1 MIDKRSIVPLLT
13 ENMNLFG
20 QSPFANIP
28 PVVKNLLIINII
40 FFIATLIF
48 ENMGIQLA
56 YYLGAFYFNSPYFR
70 IWQIITY
77 MFMHGGWAHIFFNMF
92 ALYMFG
98 PAIEYYMG
106 SKRFFNYY
114 FITGLGALA
123 LQMFVQA
130 MEVHSIVGSFI
141 LNPATHY
148 NISPESVEKLR
159 AIYSEPM
166 VGASGALFGILVAF
180 GVLYSETS
188 LYIMLIPIPVKAKYA
203 VIGYI
208 VVELYLGLSQHQG
221 DSVAHFAHLGGA
233 LFGYILLKIWGM
245 HRTNDFY

>member
-1 MIDKRSIVPLLT
+1 
-13 ENMNLFG
+13 MNLFE
-20 QSPFANIP
+20 QSPLANLS

-40 FFIATLIF
+40 FFIATLVF
-48 ENMGIQLA
+48 QSMGIELA

-70 IWQIITY
+70 VWQIITY
-77 MFMHGGWAHIFFNMF
+77 MFMHGGWTHIFFNMF
-92 ALYMFG
+92 ALYIFG

-106 SKRFFNYY
+106 SKRFLQYY

-123 LQMFVQA
+123 LQMLVQA
-130 MEVHSIVGSFI
+130 IEVHGILGSFTFDQS
-141 LNPATHY
+141 LNY
-148 NISPESVEKLR
+148 NIAPQSAAKIQ

-180 GVLYSETS
+180 GVLYAETS

-221 DSVAHFAHLGGA
+221 DVAHFAHLGGA
-233 LFGYILLKIWGM
+233 LFGYVLLKIWGM
-245 HRTNDFY
+245 SRTNDFY

>member
-1 MIDKRSIVPLLT
+1 
-13 ENMNLFG
+13 MNLFG
-20 QSPFANIP
+20 QSFFANIP

-48 ENMGIQLA
+48 ENLGIQLA
-56 YYLGAFYFNSPYFR
+56 NILGAFYFNSPYFR
-70 IWQIITY
+70 VWQPITY

-123 LQMFVQA
+123 LQMLVQA
-130 MEVHSIVGSFI
+130 FEVHGILGSFI
-141 LNPATHY
+141 FNPALQY
-148 NISPESVEKLR
+148 NITPENVQKLR
-159 AIYSEPM
+159 DIYAEPM
-166 VGASGALFGILVAF
+166 VGASGALFGVLVAF
-180 GVLYSETS
+180 GVLYAETS

-208 VVELYLGLSQHQG
+208 VIELYLGLSQHQG

-233 LFGYILLKIWGM
+233 LFGYILLKIW
-245 HRTNDFY
+245 HLQRTNDY